1 MTSILKFLGAFAG
14 IATIAASLAFAA
26 DSPPAN
32 DKYGAKVPGG
42 LAFSEFKGFESWE
55 AISVSSNEKAVA
67 VILGNPAMI
76 AAFKA
81 GFPANG
87 KPAPDGA
94 RMAKIHWAPAKNA
107 FFPNATV
114 PGTQQNVDL
123 MVKDSKRFADSGGWG
138 YAVFDYNAATDTFTP
153 GTMAGSPPQGNDA
166 KCGFAC
172 HTVAKARDF
181 VFTQYGHR

>member
-76 AAFKA
+76 AAS
-81 GFPANG
+81 
-87 KPAPDGA
+87 KPASRRTGSRLPTAPGWRKSTGPRQKTRSFPMPRFRA
-94 RMAKIHWAPAKNA
+94 R
-107 FFPNATV
+107 
-114 PGTQQNVDL
+114 
-123 MVKDSKRFADSGGWG
+123 SKTWTSW
-138 YAVFDYNAATDTFTP
+138 
-153 GTMAGSPPQGNDA
+153 
-166 KCGFAC
+166 
-172 HTVAKARDF
+172 
-181 VFTQYGHR
+181 